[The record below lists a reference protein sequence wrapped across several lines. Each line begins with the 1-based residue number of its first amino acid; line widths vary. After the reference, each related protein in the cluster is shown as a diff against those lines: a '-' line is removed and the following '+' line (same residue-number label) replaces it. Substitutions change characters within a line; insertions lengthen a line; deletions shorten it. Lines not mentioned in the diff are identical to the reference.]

1 MNKGLSAW
9 GILITLSL
17 IWGSSYLLIKLALFD
32 GMGNIRLSPNQL
44 GALRISISA
53 LAMLAFIP
61 YRSLKLKKKDLL
73 VLLLAGVM
81 GTGAPSFLF
90 AYAEEHIS
98 SALTGML
105 NATVPIWTVLSGII
119 LYHSKINKR
128 QLTGLVV
135 GTVGIL
141 ILSQVWKLEL
151 IQLQAMPI
159 ILVLIGTLCYA
170 LNLNVIKFN
179 LNHMD
184 TRLITSVSIAM
195 LLPFGLSYLIWD
207 GFFISVYQNPKVLEG
222 VWPVLFLSLIGTAFA
237 LWLLNTLIKKTDP
250 LFSSSV
256 TYFIPV
262 VAIILGF
269 AYGETITYI
278 EVTGMGIMLAGVFI
292 MNRST
297 RK

>member
-1 MNKGLSAW
+1 MA
-9 GILITLSL
+9 LSL

-32 GMGNIRLSPNQL
+32 SMGNVRLTPNQL
-44 GALRISISA
+44 GALRISLSA

-61 YRSLKLKKKDLL
+61 YRSIKISKKDLL

-119 LYHSKINKR
+119 LYRSKINKL
-128 QLTGLVV
+128 QLTGLFV
-135 GTVGIL
+135 GTCGIL
-141 ILSQVWKLEL
+141 ILSRVWELEL
-151 IQLQAMPI
+151 VQLQAIPI

-179 LNHMD
+179 LNHLD
-184 TRLITSVSIAM
+184 TRVVTSISISM

-207 GFFISVYQNPKVLEG
+207 GFFISLRHDPKVLEG

-262 VAIILGF
+262 VAIILGYI
-269 AYGETITYI
+269 YGETISLTEI
-278 EVTGMGIMLAGVFI
+278 AGMSVMLLGVFI
-292 MNRST
+292 MNKNRA
-297 RK
+297 

>member
-32 GMGNIRLSPNQL
+32 SMGNVRLSPNQL

-73 VLLLAGVM
+73 VLLLAGIM

-105 NATVPIWTVLSGII
+105 NATVPIWTVISGII
-119 LYHSKINKR
+119 LYHSKINKS

>member
-1 MNKGLSAW
+1 MKKAISAW
-9 GILITLSL
+9 GILMALSL

-32 GMGNIRLSPNQL
+32 SMGNVRLTPNQL
-44 GALRISISA
+44 GALRISLSA

-61 YRSLKLKKKDLL
+61 YRSIKISKKDLF

-105 NATVPIWTVLSGII
+105 NSTVPIWTVLSGII
-119 LYHSKINKR
+119 LYRSKINKL
-128 QLTGLVV
+128 QLTGLFV
-135 GTVGIL
+135 GTCGIL
-141 ILSQVWKLEL
+141 ILSRVWELEL
-151 IQLQAMPI
+151 VQLQAIPI

-179 LNHMD
+179 LNHLD
-184 TRLITSVSIAM
+184 TRVVTSISISM

-207 GFFISVYQNPKVLEG
+207 GFFISLRHDPKVLEG

-262 VAIILGF
+262 VAITLGHV
-269 AYGETITYI
+269 YGETISLT
-278 EVTGMGIMLAGVFI
+278 EVAGMSVMLLGVFI
-292 MNRST
+292 MNKNRA
-297 RK
+297 